1 MCTLGKLLG
10 ATRVDV
16 VALNELVVGVTG
28 VEVVALNE
36 LVVGVTGVDVV
47 ALTKLVVSVTRTD
60 VIARTKH
67 TLHSQGNPHAVKE
80 AKVLWNS
87 IILNIRIKI
96 TRV

>member
-1 MCTLGKLLG
+1 M
-10 ATRVDV
+10 
-16 VALNELVVGVTG
+16 ALTELVVGVAG
-28 VEVVALNE
+28 A
-36 LVVGVTGVDVV
+36 
-47 ALTKLVVSVTRTD
+47 D